1 MANKIKQIT
10 AVIGVVAGILAV
22 LHSSNDLYEKF
33 KFRNHVENVNAELI
47 GQKPVLAK
55 TIVIEPQNKV
65 KMRVD
70 VSFKIFKTGDII
82 VESGMTR
89 KFLPFALDYKSAS
102 VDWLVQSAFAQ
113 EAALQT
119 ISGTKYKVNIIKY
132 IETTTKLNA
141 NTIEEKKK
149 FEDGTVEVK
158 HIDLRS
164 NEILQ
169 TTSNTVK
176 LTPKEKAEIRKSQFT
191 KEVFVEVAGPR

>member
-55 TIVIEPQNKV
+55 TIVIEPHNKV

-102 VDWLVQSAFAQ
+102 ADWLVQSAFAQ

-119 ISGTKYKVNIIKY
+119 IGGTKYKVNIIKY
-132 IETTTKLNA
+132 TETTTKLNA

-176 LTPKEKAEIRKSQFT
+176 LTPKEKAEIRNSQFT